1 MRVRR
6 KPWAEDEL
14 LNNLQVIKNPNE
26 LKNNWNKEFD
36 NSNPIHIEIGCG
48 KGNFLIE
55 TAKLNSN
62 INYIGIEH
70 QITIAATASR
80 RLKQEDLSNVRLIYG
95 DAIHLID
102 YFGYGEIKRVYIN
115 FCDPWPKR
123 RYIKR
128 RLTFRGFLKIY
139 KQLMGDSGEVYF
151 KTDNKDLFDFSLNE
165 FSENDWELRN
175 INLNLHK
182 SNFETNI
189 MTEYEQKFLEKNL
202 PIYRCETSY
211 NTKK

>member
-26 LKNNWNKEFD
+26 LKNNWNKEFG
-36 NSNPIHIEIGCG
+36 NPNPIHIEIGCG

-55 TAKLNSN
+55 TAKLNNN

-80 RLKQEDLSNVRLIYG
+80 RLKQEDLSNIRLIYG
-95 DAIHLID
+95 DAILLID
-102 YFGYGEIKRVYIN
+102 YFGCGEIKRVYIN

-139 KQLMGDSGEVYF
+139 KQVMGDSGEVYF

-165 FSENDWELRN
+165 FSADNWSLRN

-182 SNFETNI
+182 NNFESNI
-189 MTEYEQKFLEKNL
+189 MTEYEQKFSEKNL
-202 PIYRCETSY
+202 PIYRCEASY
-211 NTKK
+211 NTEK

>member
-26 LKNNWNKEFD
+26 LKNNWNKEFG

-55 TAKLNSN
+55 TAKLNNN

-70 QITIAATASR
+70 QITIAATTSR
-80 RLKQEDLSNVRLIYG
+80 RLKQEDLSNIRLIYG
-95 DAIHLID
+95 DAIFLID
-102 YFGYGEIKRVYIN
+102 YFGCGEIKRVYIN
-115 FCDPWPKR
+115 FCDPWSKR

-139 KQLMGDSGEVYF
+139 KQVMGDSGEVYF
-151 KTDNKDLFDFSLNE
+151 KTDNRDLFDFSLNE
-165 FSENDWELRN
+165 FSEDDWDLKN

-182 SNFETNI
+182 SDFEANI
-189 MTEYEQKFLEKNL
+189 MTEYEQKFSEKNL
-202 PIYRCETSY
+202 PIYRCEASY
-211 NTKK
+211 NTEK